1 MKKKQKLFSAIM
13 AGVLAVVMI
22 LGLVAMALPYII

>member
-1 MKKKQKLFSAIM
+1 MKKQKLFSAIM

-22 LGLVAMALPYII
+22 LGLVAMALPYIV

>member
-1 MKKKQKLFSAIM
+1 MKKQKLFSAIM

>member
-1 MKKKQKLFSAIM
+1 MRKKQKLFSAIM
-13 AGVLAVVMI
+13 AGFLAVVLI